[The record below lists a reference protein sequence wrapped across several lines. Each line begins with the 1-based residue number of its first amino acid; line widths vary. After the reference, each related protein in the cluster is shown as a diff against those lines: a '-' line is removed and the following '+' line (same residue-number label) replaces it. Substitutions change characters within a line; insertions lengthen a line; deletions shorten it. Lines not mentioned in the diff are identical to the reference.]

1 MDILK
6 KFLNNPAFDHIS
18 ANIIR
23 FMDARKV
30 MDILKNLLMN
40 PAFDRLVENI
50 ISSMDTDEVME
61 SMIEY
66 KHFSEEERRVFRK
79 VLRKLMVKE
88 AQKICEKKVTFESRS
103 DGLVNPSLFEM
114 YPFFK
119 DVLQKLKNSESLESF
134 NQLYDILVWL
144 QPGESQSADEVQLQH
159 LYNMSDLYKKRQN
172 FNFKDHKGPEDML
185 EVFELANEDNG
196 DEVLEK
202 LCDADARLCSL
213 LKSFEKIHT

>member
-1 MDILK
+1 MG
-6 KFLNNPAFDHIS
+6 
-18 ANIIR
+18 
-23 FMDARKV
+23 
-30 MDILKNLLMN
+30 
-40 PAFDRLVENI
+40 
-50 ISSMDTDEVME
+50 DTDGVME

-119 DVLQKLKNSESLESF
+119 DALQELKNSESLESF

-144 QPGESQSADEVQLQH
+144 QPGETQLHDETQLQR
-159 LYNMSDLYKKRQN
+159 LYGWSRLNRWN
-172 FNFKDHKGPEDML
+172 RCPIFKDAKGPLEML
-185 EVFELANEDNG
+185 SVFEVADYEDW
-196 DEVLEK
+196 DEAKEK
-202 LCDADARLCSL
+202 EREVREMEPYIDSSDYSDY
-213 LKSFEKIHT
+213 

>member
-1 MDILK
+1 
-6 KFLNNPAFDHIS
+6 
-18 ANIIR
+18 
-23 FMDARKV
+23 MDARKV

-119 DVLQKLKNSESLESF
+119 DALQELKNSESLESF

-144 QPGESQSADEVQLQH
+144 QPGETQLHDENQLQG
-159 LYNMSDLYKKRQN
+159 LYDSTFTLKRT
-172 FNFKDHKGPEDML
+172 KGPEDML
-185 EVFELANEDNG
+185 SVF
-196 DEVLEK
+196 
-202 LCDADARLCSL
+202 
-213 LKSFEKIHT
+213 KSAIWYSSCHPHCKCR

>member
-79 VLRKLMVKE
+79 VLRKLMFKE
-88 AQKICEKKVTFESRS
+88 AQKICEKNLTFESRS

-119 DVLQKLKNSESLESF
+119 DALQELKNNESLESF
-134 NQLYDILVWL
+134 IQLYDILVWL
-144 QPGESQSADEVQLQH
+144 QPGETQLHDENQLQG
-159 LYNMSDLYKKRQN
+159 LYDSTFTLKRT
-172 FNFKDHKGPEDML
+172 KGPEDML
-185 EVFELANEDNG
+185 SVF
-196 DEVLEK
+196 
-202 LCDADARLCSL
+202 
-213 LKSFEKIHT
+213 KSAIWYSSCHPHCKCR